1 MASQAAEVLK
11 LVDPADLPE
20 LMGEAQP
27 EEPKQKRKSAADELL
42 ELVNASGLI
51 LFKDEYGAAFAAI
64 PVDGRQEVHSLRSKA
79 FRLWLNRLFYQAKDR
94 ALQSDAMRM
103 VRDTLEAEAVFDGP
117 TKVLALRVA
126 SGPDGAFYYDL
137 CGDGWQ
143 AVRIDDTGYTVK
155 SPPILFRRRANSGPQ
170 VLPKKAGAG
179 LWCFLDFVNV
189 KNQADQNLLMV
200 YLCLCCVPDIPRLV
214 LVVHGEKGAGKSFL
228 LRLVRRIVDPAPLEL
243 QIVPNDKSE
252 LALTLASGS
261 FVAFDNV
268 DHLQAWQSDSICC
281 AATGGGVKKRELYSD
296 DDEIILKFRHSVGIC
311 GISNVATRPDLMD
324 RSILVELGR
333 LDESERRTEAEIER
347 EFERVRPGILHD
359 LFTTITKARTILPT
373 IKDRNLPRMADSAR
387 WGAAIAEALGIGAD
401 RFFDDLAANGATAN
415 DETIRSN
422 PVALAMYTFM
432 QRRDEWRGTAG
443 ELLAELKRVAFDESI
458 DTTSRS
464 WPSSA
469 VALSK
474 RIRVVRSN
482 LIAAGVQVELYQ
494 STCSA
499 HRRMIAL
506 KNTSPQRVE
515 KNTSDASE
523 LPKPSIFAAFG
534 SDS

>member
-1 MASQAAEVLK
+1 MANQAAEILK

-20 LMGEAQP
+20 LPGQADDEKP
-27 EEPKQKRKSAADELL
+27 KRKSAADELL
-42 ELVNASGLI
+42 ELVNASGVI
-51 LFKDEYGAAFAAI
+51 LFKDEYGAAFAAV
-64 PVDGRQEVHSLRSKA
+64 PVDERQEVHSLRSKA
-79 FRLWLNRLFYQAKDR
+79 FRLWLNRVFYQAKDR

-103 VRDTLEAEAVFDGP
+103 VRDTLEAQAVFDGP
-117 TKVLALRVA
+117 TKTLALRVA

-137 CGDGWQ
+137 CGDSWQ
-143 AVRIDDTGYTVK
+143 AVRVDDSGYTIK
-155 SPPILFRRRANSGPQ
+155 LPPILFRRRSNSGPQ
-170 VLPKKAGAG
+170 VMPRKSGKG
-179 LWCFLDFVNV
+179 LRSFLDFVNV
-189 KNQADQNLLMV
+189 KNQADRNLLLV

-268 DHLQAWQSDSICC
+268 DHLQPWQSDAICC

-296 DDEIILKFRHSVGIC
+296 DDEIILKFRHSVGLC

-324 RSILVELGR
+324 RAILVELGR

-347 EFERVRPGILHD
+347 EFENVRPGILHE
-359 LFTTITKARTILPT
+359 LFQTIAKARTILPK

-387 WGAAIAEALGIGAD
+387 WGAAIAEALGIGSD
-401 RFFDDLAANGATAN
+401 QFFDDLAANGATAN

-422 PVALAMYTFM
+422 PVALAIVTFM
-432 QRRDEWRGTAG
+432 TQHESWDGTAG
-443 ELLAELKRVAFDESI
+443 ELLAELKKVAFDESI
-458 DTTSRS
+458 DTTARS

-482 LIAAGVQVELYQ
+482 LIAAGLSVELYQ
-494 STCSA
+494 SSCSA
-499 HRRMIAL
+499 HRRMIAI
-506 KNTSPQRVE
+506 KNTSPQRVGN
-515 KNTSDASE
+515 NTSDASE
-523 LPKPSIFAAFG
+523 LPKPSIFDAFG